1 MSVEL
6 FWTEIQDELNHQTD
20 WEEEALRN
28 IRLILDKIA
37 LIPAEKI
44 EHSSDVIAEINGSWK
59 V

>member
-1 MSVEL
+1 MDQSVAVKKRTIMSVEL

-37 LIPAEKI
+37 LIPAEK
-44 EHSSDVIAEINGSWK
+44 DRA
-59 V
+59 